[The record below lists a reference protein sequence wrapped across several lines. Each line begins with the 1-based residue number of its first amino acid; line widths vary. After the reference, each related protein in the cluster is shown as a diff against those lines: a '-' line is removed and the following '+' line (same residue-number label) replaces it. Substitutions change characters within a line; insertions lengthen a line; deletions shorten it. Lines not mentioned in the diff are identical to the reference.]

1 MKNHILFSVL
11 SIFALIS
18 SGQAY
23 ADSTLDRIKSS
34 GKIVIGYRDSAEP
47 ISYVVGGVPTGYAI
61 DICNNVI
68 QDIKKTLNKPDL
80 AVEYKTVYP
89 MTRVPDILTGR
100 IDLECGTTT
109 NTKQR
114 QEVVDF
120 STTYFMTEVRVAVKN
135 NSNIN
140 SLDGLSGRAVATTK
154 GTTSDKYM
162 MALKRNNTLNIK
174 NIFGSDNNETFALL
188 ASGRA
193 TGMAMDDNTLA
204 GLIAKSEH
212 ASDYKIIGPVLSK
225 EPYGVMIA
233 KNNPQLKATVD
244 HAITQMWTSG
254 NMSKLYKKWFQSPIP
269 PNNMNLNMLP
279 SSSFKELEKK
289 PNDDGIDLS

>member
-1 MKNHILFSVL
+1 MNKPITFILL
-11 SIFALIS
+11 SIFLGSVTA
-18 SGQAY
+18 QAN
-23 ADSTLDRIKSS
+23 AESTLERIKNS
-34 GKIVIGYRDSAEP
+34 GKIVVGYRDAAEP
-47 ISYVVGGVPTGYAI
+47 ISYTVNGSPKGYAI
-61 DICNNVI
+61 DVCNNVI
-68 QDIKKTLNKPDL
+68 SDIKKTLNKPNL
-80 AVEYKTVYP
+80 GVEYRTVYP

-109 NTKQR
+109 NTIQR

-120 STTYFMTEVRVAVKN
+120 STSYFMTEVRVAVKN
-135 NSNIN
+135 SAHIN
-140 SLDGLSGRAVATTK
+140 TIDGLAGKAVATTK
-154 GTTSDKYM
+154 GTTSDRYM
-162 MALKRNNTLNIK
+162 VALKRNNTLDIK

-193 TGMAMDDNTLA
+193 TGLAMDDNTLA

-212 ASDYKIIGPVLSK
+212 ASDYKMIGPVLSK

-233 KNNPQLKATVD
+233 KNNPQLKAIVD

-279 SSSFKELEKK
+279 SSSFKELEKQ
-289 PNDDGIDLS
+289 PNADGVDLS